1 MCDYLHISP
10 QSNKIKF
17 SKDRVTG
24 DILLSAE
31 GTSIEKTGSLFC
43 MTKVMEELPQDYL
56 QDNWQPTCSYKKAFK
71 IHRTFLLEE
80 REFIFIFLN
89 GKEEKNPTKSKQKQ
103 ITHHLLQVQEP

>member
-31 GTSIEKTGSLFC
+31 GTSIEKTGSLFR

-71 IHRTFLLEE
+71 IHHTFLLEE

-89 GKEEKNPTKSKQKQ
+89 GKVKEKKTPQNQNRSK
-103 ITHHLLQVQEP
+103 